1 MARNLPVLQRHLIHV
16 SVVVAGTSHTIQN
29 GRGGWHIGVQF
40 ERVCQFSCGDIHHT
54 HPRIAASKH
63 HIVLPH
69 GSCSVDVIARLKL
82 SRPFARLGLEGVHA
96 SVVTAHQQLVA
107 HQIGRTG
114 LSFIRSVQ
122 CRHKPIDA
130 TDVERRV
137 HRDERSLHRRFQ
149 VILKAGIAI
158 HRITPQ
164 FSFSAQHIDHRIEH
178 DG

>member
-1 MARNLPVLQRHLIHV
+1 MAGE
-16 SVVVAGTSHTIQN
+16 AGTYVSSSSESVIFPVETSTT
-29 GRGGWHIGVQF
+29 R
-40 ERVCQFSCGDIHHT
+40 T
-54 HPRIAASKH
+54 HE
-63 HIVLPH
+63 H

-82 SRPFARLGLEGVHA
+82 SRPFARLSLEGVHV

-114 LSFIRSVQ
+114 NLSQRLKFPQVLGLSFIRTVQ

-158 HRITPQ
+158 RRITPQ
-164 FSFSAQHIDHRIEH
+164 FSFSAQHINHRIEY